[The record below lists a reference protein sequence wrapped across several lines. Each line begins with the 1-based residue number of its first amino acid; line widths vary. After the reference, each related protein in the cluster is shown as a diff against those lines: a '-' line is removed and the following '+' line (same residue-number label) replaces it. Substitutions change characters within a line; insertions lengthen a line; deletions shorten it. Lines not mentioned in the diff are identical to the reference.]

1 MNSYINKI
9 ELNEETQ
16 TWTIS
21 GISKLPIDEI
31 HAHYTEMLEFVRPEK
46 KINLPFETNGNEFSV
61 TISLVEIAENSIT
74 DKKTPWTFRIISA
87 GKNYPIESDG
97 PVTNKEFAPSNAFY
111 QYLFEFPEG
120 IVTLFSKP
128 KEITATLSN
137 FQLASELLAGEINLS
152 IPIEPDTYSAE
163 IVLKRRPFSAL
174 YLFHEQEEK
183 FQIGTLKADSVHFKV
198 DLKTLSSKLL
208 VDSNNVIDTFIRL
221 NSLSIN
227 KQHDFYLN
235 IEPTIKNTIPK
246 EVNLET
252 PKYSKLSSFV
262 TGSNRLSFYLKKNYQ
277 EIVSLASFNE
287 DDSKIELQYTI
298 PKSFVNCE
306 LVIKRRDSKAKLFEY
321 YIEQIFPIKKGL
333 LKHGTIIS
341 RDTFLT
347 GNVNK
352 ENGVWDFF
360 IRSTGN
366 PDLPIFIPT
375 TVDLSK
381 NKYHDV
387 FKNPFQARVIKNGAK
402 NLSIGTIPAPEQN
415 SDPLKIAVMGSCF
428 SRNAFNSK
436 PYFNP
441 DYKRFFEVTF
451 TQSHTSIFSV
461 LSEPF
466 KGVNLEKYGNMTN
479 NERRTVQDDLNK
491 GFFEKLENS
500 KSDYLL
506 LDFYPDVLRGPL
518 WLKGGEILSLS
529 YIMEQT
535 GILNDLPIKR
545 LLDHSD
551 NEAFFQEWT
560 TYADKFIEKLLTV
573 MPAEKIILNK
583 GGFTTKYYNKN
594 GAVQEYKIKMRIE
607 RNNYFWEKLNN
618 YFLAKVPTAQVIDF
632 SKKPY
637 IGDFYYPFGHSF
649 SHFESG
655 YYKDFMREMIYITE
669 REKRKSKDQ

>member
-1 MNSYINKI
+1 MKPYLNKI
-9 ELNEETQ
+9 ELNQEKQ

-21 GISKLPIDEI
+21 GTSPIKIDEVQ
-31 HAHYTEMLEFVRPEK
+31 AHYTEMLEFIRPEK
-46 KINLPFETNGNEFSV
+46 KVSLPFETNGNEFNA
-61 TISLVEIAENSIT
+61 TISLTEIAENSIT
-74 DKKTPWTFRIISA
+74 DNKTPWTFRIISN
-87 GKNYPIESDG
+87 GKSYRIESDG
-97 PVTNKEFAPSNAFY
+97 PVTNKEFAPQNAFY

-120 IVTLFSKP
+120 IVTLLSKP

-137 FQLASELLAGEINLS
+137 FQLSSELLSGEIKLS
-152 IPIEPDTYSAE
+152 VPIEPDTYSAE
-163 IVLKRRPFSAL
+163 VVLKRRPFSAL
-174 YLFHEQEEK
+174 YLFHEQEDK
-183 FQIGTLKADSVHFKV
+183 FQIGTLKADSIHFKV
-198 DLKTLSSKLL
+198 DLKALTSKLL
-208 VDSNNVIDTFIRL
+208 VDSNNVIDSFIRL
-221 NSLSIN
+221 KSLSIN

-235 IEPTIKNTIPK
+235 IEPSIKNTIPK
-246 EVNLET
+246 EVKLET

-262 TGSNRLSFYLKKNYQ
+262 TGSNRLSFYFKKSYQ
-277 EIVSLASFNE
+277 EIVSLTSFGE
-287 DDSKIELQYTI
+287 DDSKIDLQFTI
-298 PKSFVNCE
+298 PKNFVGCE
-306 LVIKRRDSKAKLFEY
+306 LVIKRRDDKAKLFEY
-321 YIEQIFPIKKGL
+321 YIEQVFPIKQGL
-333 LKHGTIIS
+333 LKSSTTIS
-341 RDTFLT
+341 RDTFLI
-347 GNVNK
+347 GNINK
-352 ENGVWDFF
+352 ENGIWDFF
-360 IRSTGN
+360 VRSTGQ
-366 PDLPIFIPT
+366 PDLPIFIPS

-381 NKYHDV
+381 NKYHDI
-387 FKNPFQARVIKNGAK
+387 FKNPYQARIIKNGAK
-402 NLSIGTIPAPEQN
+402 NLSISTIPGPESN
-415 SDPLKIAVMGSCF
+415 SNPLKIAVMGSCF

-461 LSEPF
+461 LSKPYE
-466 KGVNLEKYGNMTN
+466 GVYIEKYGNMTN

-491 GFFEKLENS
+491 GFFEKLEKS

-518 WLKGGEILSLS
+518 WLEGGEILSLS

-560 TYADKFIEKLLTV
+560 TYADKFIEKLLTI

-583 GGFTTKYYNKN
+583 GGFTTKYYDKN
-594 GAVQEYKIKMRIE
+594 GVVQEYKIKMRIE
-607 RNNYFWEKLNN
+607 RNNYFWERLNN

-669 REKRKSKDQ
+669 REKRKSND